1 MAGLNSIMKIFTPKN
16 KIFYDLFEK
25 VADNVVQMAKLLQ
38 QMIKESEVE
47 KRTTIVVEI
56 ERLEHVCDDVSHTI
70 FTELSRNFIT
80 PFDREDVHYL
90 ASSLDDVADYIYAS
104 AKKINFYRI
113 NPMEEGIHKLT
124 NLIASGAEHLQK
136 AVYGLR
142 DMKDLRVIT
151 DALVKINA
159 FENEADDI
167 FDMSIDRLYEMEHD
181 FKQFIKRRELYQ
193 TMEVATDKCEDA
205 GNVIESIV
213 IKYA

>member
-1 MAGLNSIMKIFTPKN
+1 MAGINSIFKIFIPKN
-16 KIFYDLFEK
+16 KIFYDYFEK
-25 VADNVVQMAKLLQ
+25 VADNVVQMSSQLQLLV
-38 QMIKESEVE
+38 KESDVE

-56 ERLEHVCDDVSHTI
+56 ERLEHVCDDISHTI

-80 PFDREDVHYL
+80 PFDREDIHYL
-90 ASSLDDVADYIYAS
+90 ASSLDDVADYIFSS
-104 AKKINFYRI
+104 AKKIKFYRI
-113 NPMEEGIHKLT
+113 NPQEEGIHKLA
-124 NLIASGAEHLQK
+124 NLIAASVEQLKK

-142 DMKDLRVIT
+142 DMKELRVIT

-167 FDMSIDRLYEMEHD
+167 FDLSIDRLYEMEHD
-181 FKQFIKRRELYQ
+181 FKEFIKRRELYQ

-205 GNVIESIV
+205 GNVIESII

>member
-1 MAGLNSIMKIFTPKN
+1 MAGLNSILKIFTPKN
-16 KIFYDLFEK
+16 KIFYDYFEK
-25 VADNVVQMAKLLQ
+25 VADNVVLMAGLLQ
-38 QMIKESEVE
+38 QLVKEPDID

-56 ERLEHVCDDVSHTI
+56 ERLEHVCDDISHTI

-80 PFDREDVHYL
+80 PFDREDIHYL
-90 ASSLDDVADYIYAS
+90 ASSLDDVADYIFGS

-124 NLIASGAEHLQK
+124 NLIASGADQLRK

-142 DMKDLRVIT
+142 DMKELRVIT

-167 FDMSIDRLYEMEHD
+167 FDLSIDRLYEMEHD

-205 GNVIESIV
+205 GNVIESII